1 MPDLTFTRAYRI
13 ENQIEEIVGM
23 VVLPVAFGTLSV
35 LVYFG
40 VLKGQLRDSYK
51 LILLVSV
58 IFYV

>member
-1 MPDLTFTRAYRI
+1 MPDLTFTRVYRI

-35 LVYFG
+35 LIYYG
-40 VLKGQLRDSYK
+40 VLKGQIRDSYK

>member
-23 VVLPVAFGTLSV
+23 VVLPVAFATLSV
-35 LVYFG
+35 LIYYG

-58 IFYV
+58 ILYV

>member
-35 LVYFG
+35 LIYYG

-58 IFYV
+58 ILYV

>member
-1 MPDLTFTRAYRI
+1 MTDLTFTRVYRI

-35 LVYFG
+35 LIYYG
-40 VLKGQLRDSYK
+40 VLKGQIRDSYK

>member
-35 LVYFG
+35 LIYYG
-40 VLKGQLRDSYK
+40 VLKGQIRDSYK